1 MSLGRAVSITPQV
14 IGHYA
19 FKWGRVDVGWVLVM
33 VTEVLASRNRDIIDD
48 GCQIVVEAQMRPCY
62 IGLFATMVEIIINCT
77 CIVVL
82 SGIVVS

>member
-1 MSLGRAVSITPQV
+1 MSLGRAVSIITPQV

-19 FKWGRVDVGWVLVM
+19 FKWGRVLVM
-33 VTEVLASRNRDIIDD
+33 VSEVLASRNRDIIED